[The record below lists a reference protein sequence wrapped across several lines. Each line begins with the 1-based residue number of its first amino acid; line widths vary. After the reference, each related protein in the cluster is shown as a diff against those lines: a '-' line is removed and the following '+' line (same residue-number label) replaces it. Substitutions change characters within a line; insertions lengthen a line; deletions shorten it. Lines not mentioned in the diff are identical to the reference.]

1 MEDSRKK
8 SYIPSLV
15 VGLICVLVVAYT
27 IYHVSSIFA
36 EDVYTITSGIMTESS
51 SVSGSGYVFRN
62 ETLLYS
68 ANSGIV
74 DYLVKDGEKV
84 RRGQEIADV
93 YSEEETLATREMIA
107 LLDKQIEMLEKSVAS
122 AGTDMSEVRSAA
134 SESFYII
141 SRKLADR
148 EIKGLSVE
156 IEGFLSCL
164 NMIRSLMDGDKAAV
178 IETLSALKS
187 TRAQMIAE
195 AGSCNRES
203 VSESGYFYSGAD
215 GYEKTFTK
223 SFAESADGD
232 ILYDMITQGATA
244 QEIPGE
250 CYGKLAESSEWI
262 FVMALDKEKAQ
273 KLSVGTEYQVEL
285 LSEGSKRMPMLLN
298 KMLEVSD
305 DKEKV
310 ALVFSCNRLPEGK
323 ALDRII
329 SVNIDVESVSGI
341 YVPKEAV
348 EFWNGQ
354 RGVYVLKGSVV
365 KFRAIDV
372 IYERDEYYLVNG
384 DFDDSKS
391 EYTYLTTNELIIM
404 NGQNLFDGRILD

>member
-8 SYIPSLV
+8 SYIPFLV
-15 VGLICVLVVAYT
+15 VVLICILVVSYT

-68 ANSGIV
+68 VNSGIV

-84 RRGQEIADV
+84 RLGQEIADV
-93 YSEEETLATREMIA
+93 YSKEETVASREMIA
-107 LLDKQIEMLEKSVAS
+107 LLDRQIAMLEKSVAS
-122 AGTDMSEVRSAA
+122 AGTDMSEVRRSA

-141 SRKLADR
+141 SRRLSDR
-148 EIKGLSVE
+148 EIRGLSGE
-156 IEGFLSCL
+156 IERLLSCL

-187 TRAQMIAE
+187 TRAQMIAD
-195 AGSCNRES
+195 AGSCIRES

-215 GYEKTFTK
+215 GYERTFTK

-232 ILYDMITQGATA
+232 ALYDMITQDV
-244 QEIPGE
+244 IPQTIPSE

-262 FVMALDKEKAQ
+262 FVMALDKGKAE
-273 KLSVGTEYQVEL
+273 KLSVGTKYQVEL
-285 LSEGSKRMPMLLN
+285 LSEGSKNMPMTLD
-298 KMLEVSD
+298 KMLDVSEEE
-305 DKEKV
+305 EKV
-310 ALVFSCNRLPEGK
+310 VLVFSCNRLLDGK
-323 ALDRII
+323 AFDRVI
-329 SVNIDVESVSGI
+329 SVNIDIESVSGI

-348 EFWNGQ
+348 EFLDGQ

-372 IYERDEYYLVNG
+372 IYERSGYYLVNG
-384 DFDDSKS
+384 EFDDSKS